1 MTTLTRVNLRELTV
15 ADVAR
20 VVELTRTTGVFR
32 DEEIAIAEEVV
43 TEAVKA
49 DGTDRSDIADG
60 NDRPDRLD
68 RPDRPY
74 YTLGAEVDGRVVG
87 WICWGATPCTV
98 ATWDLYWMAVDPE
111 MHGQGVGT
119 ALLEEMENRL
129 SDKARL
135 IVIDT
140 SGRPDY
146 APTRAFYRAR
156 GYQTAAVVRDFY
168 ALGDDQVIFS
178 KRLHRERRY

>member
-1 MTTLTRVNLRELTV
+1 MTTLTRVNLRELT
-15 ADVAR
+15 ALDVAR

-32 DEEIAIAEEVV
+32 DEEIVIAEEVV

-49 DGTDRSDIADG
+49 DGTDRSDVVEG
-60 NDRPDRLD
+60 NDRPDRSDL
-68 RPDRPY
+68 DRPY
-74 YTLGAEVDGRVVG
+74 YALGAEVDGRVVG

-178 KRLHRERRY
+178 KRLLRDRRY

>member
-1 MTTLTRVNLRELTV
+1 MTTLTRVNLRELTA

-32 DEEIAIAEEVV
+32 EEEIVIAEEVV
-43 TEAVKA
+43 SEAVKA

-60 NDRPDRLD
+60 NDRPDR
-68 RPDRPY
+68 RRDRPY
-74 YTLGAEVDGRVVG
+74 YALGAEVDGRVVG

-119 ALLEEMENRL
+119 ALLEEMESRL
-129 SDKARL
+129 MRQGAAHCDRHLRPARL
-135 IVIDT
+135 RANPRLLPGTGVSDR
-140 SGRPDY
+140 GRRPGLLR
-146 APTRAFYRAR
+146 P
-156 GYQTAAVVRDFY
+156 
-168 ALGDDQVIFS
+168 
-178 KRLHRERRY
+178 RR

>member
-1 MTTLTRVNLRELTV
+1 MTTLTRVNLRELAD

-20 VVELTRTTGVFR
+20 VVELTRSTGVFR
-32 DEEIAIAEEVV
+32 DEEIVIAEEVV
-43 TEAVKA
+43 REAVAA
-49 DGTDRSDIADG
+49 DGADRSDMTDST
-60 NDRPDRLD
+60 DRLD
-68 RPDRPY
+68 RPY
-74 YTLGAEVDGRVVG
+74 YALGAEVDGRVVG

-119 ALLEEMENRL
+119 ALLEEMETRL

-178 KRLHRERRY
+178 KRLHRDRRY

>member
-1 MTTLTRVNLRELTV
+1 MTTLTRVNLRELTA

-20 VVELTRTTGVFR
+20 VVGLTRSTGVFR

-43 TEAVKA
+43 SEAVKGIRA
-49 DGTDRSDIADG
+49 DMANGADETDG
-60 NDRPDRLD
+60 GE
-68 RPDRPY
+68 RPY
-74 YTLGAEVDGRVVG
+74 YALGAEVDGRVVG

-119 ALLEEMENRL
+119 ALLEEMESRL

-178 KRLHRERRY
+178 KRLHRDRRY

>member
-1 MTTLTRVNLRELTV
+1 M
-15 ADVAR
+15 
-20 VVELTRTTGVFR
+20 
-32 DEEIAIAEEVV
+32 
-43 TEAVKA
+43 
-49 DGTDRSDIADG
+49 
-60 NDRPDRLD
+60 
-68 RPDRPY
+68 
-74 YTLGAEVDGRVVG
+74 DGRVVG

>member
-1 MTTLTRVNLRELTV
+1 MTTLTRVNLRELTA

-20 VVELTRTTGVFR
+20 VVGLTRSTGVFR

-43 TEAVKA
+43 GEAVKGIRA
-49 DGTDRSDIADG
+49 DRANGADETDG
-60 NDRPDRLD
+60 GE
-68 RPDRPY
+68 RPY
-74 YTLGAEVDGRVVG
+74 YALGAEVDGRVVG

-178 KRLHRERRY
+178 KRLHRDRRY

>member
-1 MTTLTRVNLRELTV
+1 M
-15 ADVAR
+15 
-20 VVELTRTTGVFR
+20 
-32 DEEIAIAEEVV
+32 
-43 TEAVKA
+43 
-49 DGTDRSDIADG
+49 
-60 NDRPDRLD
+60 
-68 RPDRPY
+68 
-74 YTLGAEVDGRVVG
+74 DGRIVG

-111 MHGQGVGT
+111 VHGQGVGT
-119 ALLEEMENRL
+119 ALLEAMEHRL

-178 KRLHRERRY
+178 KRLHRERQN

>member
-1 MTTLTRVNLRELTV
+1 MTTLTRVSLRELTA

-20 VVELTRTTGVFR
+20 VVELTRSTGVFR
-32 DEEIAIAEEVV
+32 DEEILIAGEVI
-43 TEAVKA
+43 TEAV
-49 DGTDRSDIADG
+49 
-60 NDRPDRLD
+60 RPEFLD

-74 YTLGAEVDGRVVG
+74 YALGAEVDGRVVG

-119 ALLEEMENRL
+119 SLLEEMENRL
-129 SDKARL
+129 SGKARL
-135 IVIDT
+135 IMIDT

-168 ALGDDQVIFS
+168 DLGDDQVIFS
-178 KRLHRERRY
+178 KRLHRDRRY

>member
-1 MTTLTRVNLRELTV
+1 MTTLTRVNLRELTA

-20 VVELTRTTGVFR
+20 VVGLTRSTGVFR

-43 TEAVKA
+43 SEAVKGIRA
-49 DGTDRSDIADG
+49 DMANGADETDG
-60 NDRPDRLD
+60 EE
-68 RPDRPY
+68 RPY
-74 YTLGAEVDGRVVG
+74 YALGAEVDGRVVG

-119 ALLEEMENRL
+119 ALLEEMESRL

-178 KRLHRERRY
+178 KRLHRDRRY

>member
-1 MTTLTRVNLRELTV
+1 MTTLTRVNLRELTA

-20 VVELTRTTGVFR
+20 VVGLTRSTGVFR
-32 DEEIAIAEEVV
+32 EEEIAIAEEVV
-43 TEAVKA
+43 SEAVKGILA
-49 DGTDRSDIADG
+49 DGPSGADETDGRE
-60 NDRPDRLD
+60 
-68 RPDRPY
+68 RPY
-74 YTLGAEVDGRVVG
+74 YALCAEVDGRVVG

-111 MHGQGVGT
+111 IHGQGVGT

-129 SDKARL
+129 CDKARL

-178 KRLHRERRY
+178 KRLHRDRRY

>member
-1 MTTLTRVNLRELTV
+1 MTTLTRVNLRELT
-15 ADVAR
+15 ALDVAR

-32 DEEIAIAEEVV
+32 DEEIVIAEEVV
-43 TEAVKA
+43 REAVVA
-49 DGTDRSDIADG
+49 DRAGEAD
-60 NDRPDRLD
+60 NSDRPDRSDL
-68 RPDRPY
+68 DRPY
-74 YTLGAEVDGRVVG
+74 YALGAEVDGRVVG

-178 KRLHRERRY
+178 KRLHRDRRY

>member
-1 MTTLTRVNLRELTV
+1 
-15 ADVAR
+15 VAR
-20 VVELTRTTGVFR
+20 VVELTRSTGVFR
-32 DEEIAIAEEVV
+32 DEEIEIAEEVV
-43 TEAVKA
+43 LEAVKA
-49 DGTDRSDIADG
+49 VNAARAD
-60 NDRPDRLD
+60 NS
-68 RPDRPY
+68 DRPY
-74 YTLGAEVDGRVVG
+74 YALGAEVDGRVVG

-98 ATWDLYWMAVDPE
+98 ATWDLYWMAVDSD

-178 KRLHRERRY
+178 KRLHRDRRD

>member
-1 MTTLTRVNLRELTV
+1 MTTLTRVSLRELEA

-20 VVELTRTTGVFR
+20 VVELTRNTGVFR
-32 DEEIAIAEEVV
+32 EEEIAIAEEVA

-49 DGTDRSDIADG
+49 IRADG
-60 NDRPDRLD
+60 AE
-68 RPDRPY
+68 RPY
-74 YTLGAEVDGRVVG
+74 YALGAEVEGRVVG

-98 ATWDLYWMAVDPE
+98 ATWDLYWMAVDPD

-178 KRLHRERRY
+178 KRLHRDPR

>member
-1 MTTLTRVNLRELTV
+1 MTTLTRVSLRELV
-15 ADVAR
+15 SADVSR
-20 VVELTRTTGVFR
+20 VVELTRNTGVFR
-32 DEEIAIAEEVV
+32 EEEIAIAEEVV
-43 TEAVKA
+43 LEAVKA
-49 DGTDRSDIADG
+49 DGADRSVIADD
-60 NDRPDRLD
+60 NYRPDRLD

-74 YTLGAEVDGRVVG
+74 YALGAEVDGRVVG

-178 KRLHRERRY
+178 KRLHRDRRI

>member
-1 MTTLTRVNLRELTV
+1 MTTLTRVNLRELT
-15 ADVAR
+15 ALDVAR

-32 DEEIAIAEEVV
+32 DEEIVIAEEVV
-43 TEAVKA
+43 REAVVA
-49 DGTDRSDIADG
+49 DRAGEAD
-60 NDRPDRLD
+60 NSDRPDRSDL
-68 RPDRPY
+68 DRPY
-74 YTLGAEVDGRVVG
+74 YALGAEVHGRVVG

>member
-1 MTTLTRVNLRELTV
+1 MTTLTRVNLRELTA

-20 VVELTRTTGVFR
+20 VVGLTRSTGVFR

-43 TEAVKA
+43 SEAVKGIRA
-49 DGTDRSDIADG
+49 DMANGADETDGDE
-60 NDRPDRLD
+60 
-68 RPDRPY
+68 RPY
-74 YTLGAEVDGRVVG
+74 YALGAEVDGRVVG

-119 ALLEEMENRL
+119 ALLEEMESRL

-178 KRLHRERRY
+178 KRLHRDRRY

>member
-1 MTTLTRVNLRELTV
+1 MTTLTRVNLRELT
-15 ADVAR
+15 ALDVAR

-32 DEEIAIAEEVV
+32 DEEIVIAEEVV

-49 DGTDRSDIADG
+49 DGTDRSDVVEG
-60 NDRPDRLD
+60 NDRPDRSDL
-68 RPDRPY
+68 DRPY
-74 YTLGAEVDGRVVG
+74 YALGAEVDGRVVG

-119 ALLEEMENRL
+119 ALLEEMESRL

-178 KRLHRERRY
+178 KRLHRDRRY

>member
-1 MTTLTRVNLRELTV
+1 MTTLTRVNLRELTA

-20 VVELTRTTGVFR
+20 VVGLTRSTGVFR

-43 TEAVKA
+43 GEAVKGIRA
-49 DGTDRSDIADG
+49 DRADSANGADETDG
-60 NDRPDRLD
+60 GE
-68 RPDRPY
+68 RPY
-74 YTLGAEVDGRVVG
+74 YALGAEVDGRVVG

-119 ALLEEMENRL
+119 ALLEEMESRL

-178 KRLHRERRY
+178 KRLHRDRRY

>member
-1 MTTLTRVNLRELTV
+1 MTTLTRVNLRELT
-15 ADVAR
+15 ALDVAR

-32 DEEIAIAEEVV
+32 DEEIVIAEEVV

-49 DGTDRSDIADG
+49 DGTDRSDVVEG
-60 NDRPDRLD
+60 NDRPDRSDL
-68 RPDRPY
+68 DRPY
-74 YTLGAEVDGRVVG
+74 YALGAEVDGRVVG

>member
-32 DEEIAIAEEVV
+32 DEEIVIAEEVV
-43 TEAVKA
+43 TEAVKP
-49 DGTDRSDIADG
+49 DGTDRSDVVEG
-60 NDRPDRLD
+60 NDRPDRSDL
-68 RPDRPY
+68 DRPY
-74 YTLGAEVDGRVVG
+74 YALGAEVDGRVVG

>member
-1 MTTLTRVNLRELTV
+1 MTTLIRVLLRELTP
-15 ADVAR
+15 ADVTR
-20 VVELTRTTGVFR
+20 VVELTRDTGVFR
-32 DEEIAIAEEVV
+32 DEEIAIADEVV
-43 TEAVKA
+43 RAAVEAGGAVEA
-49 DGTDRSDIADG
+49 DT
-60 NDRPDRLD
+60 NDRPD
-68 RPDRPY
+68 PDRPY
-74 YTLGAEVDGRVVG
+74 YALGAEIDGRIVG

-111 MHGQGVGT
+111 VHGQGVGT
-119 ALLEEMENRL
+119 ALLEAMEHRL

-178 KRLHRERRY
+178 KRLHREPQS

>member
-1 MTTLTRVNLRELTV
+1 MTTLIRVQLRELTP

-20 VVELTRTTGVFR
+20 VVELTRDTGVFR
-32 DEEIAIAEEVV
+32 DEEITIAEEVV
-43 TEAVKA
+43 REAVVPVGAGEA
-49 DGTDRSDIADG
+49 DNS
-60 NDRPDRLD
+60 DRLD
-68 RPDRPY
+68 RPDRLDPDRPY
-74 YTLGAEVDGRVVG
+74 FALGAEVDGRIVG

-111 MHGQGVGT
+111 VHGQGVGT
-119 ALLEEMENRL
+119 ALLEEMEHRL
-129 SDKARL
+129 SGRARL

-178 KRLHRERRY
+178 KRLHREGPN

>member
-49 DGTDRSDIADG
+49 DGTDRSDVVEG
-60 NDRPDRLD
+60 NDRPDRSDL
-68 RPDRPY
+68 DRPY
-74 YTLGAEVDGRVVG
+74 YALGAEVDGRVVG

>member
-1 MTTLTRVNLRELTV
+1 
-15 ADVAR
+15 
-20 VVELTRTTGVFR
+20 VFR
-32 DEEIAIAEEVV
+32 EEEIVIAEEVV
-43 TEAVKA
+43 REAVAAGEA
-49 DGTDRSDIADG
+49 DGADRSDMTDST
-60 NDRPDRLD
+60 DRLD
-68 RPDRPY
+68 RPY
-74 YTLGAEVDGRVVG
+74 YALGAEVDGRVVG

-119 ALLEEMENRL
+119 ALLEEMETRL

-178 KRLHRERRY
+178 KRLHRDRRY

>member
-1 MTTLTRVNLRELTV
+1 MTTLTRVNLRELT
-15 ADVAR
+15 ALDVAR
-20 VVELTRTTGVFR
+20 VVELTRETGVFR
-32 DEEIAIAEEVV
+32 DEEIVIAEEVV
-43 TEAVKA
+43 VEAAKGIRA
-49 DGTDRSDIADG
+49 DGANGAHETDG
-60 NDRPDRLD
+60 EE
-68 RPDRPY
+68 RPY
-74 YTLGAEVDGRVVG
+74 YALGAEVDGRVVG

-129 SDKARL
+129 CDKARL

>member
-1 MTTLTRVNLRELTV
+1 MTTLTRVNLRELAVT
-15 ADVAR
+15 DVAR

-49 DGTDRSDIADG
+49 DRSDVVGG
-60 NDRPDRLD
+60 NDRPDHLD

-74 YTLGAEVDGRVVG
+74 YALGAEVDGRVVG

-178 KRLHRERRY
+178 KRLHRDRRH

>member
-1 MTTLTRVNLRELTV
+1 MTTLTRVSLRELAA

-20 VVELTRTTGVFR
+20 VVELTRNTGVFR
-32 DEEIAIAEEVV
+32 EEEIAMAEEVV
-43 TEAVKA
+43 NEAVKTDMA
-49 DGTDRSDIADG
+49 DD

-74 YTLGAEVDGRVVG
+74 YALGAEVDGRIVG

-119 ALLEEMENRL
+119 ALLEEMENQLR
-129 SDKARL
+129 DRARL

-178 KRLHRERRY
+178 KRLHRDRRE

>member
-1 MTTLTRVNLRELTV
+1 MTTLTRVNLRELT
-15 ADVAR
+15 ALDVAR

-32 DEEIAIAEEVV
+32 EEEIVIAEEVV
-43 TEAVKA
+43 REAVVA
-49 DGTDRSDIADG
+49 DRAGEAD
-60 NDRPDRLD
+60 NSDRPDRSDL
-68 RPDRPY
+68 DRPY
-74 YTLGAEVDGRVVG
+74 YALGAEVDGRVVG

>member
-1 MTTLTRVNLRELTV
+1 MTTLTRVSLRELV
-15 ADVAR
+15 SADVSR
-20 VVELTRTTGVFR
+20 VVELTRNTGVFR
-32 DEEIAIAEEVV
+32 EEEIAIADEVV
-43 TEAVKA
+43 SDAVKA
-49 DGTDRSDIADG
+49 SGEE
-60 NDRPDRLD
+60 
-68 RPDRPY
+68 RPY
-74 YTLGAEVDGRVVG
+74 YALGAEVEGRIVG

-140 SGRPDY
+140 SGRPEY

-178 KRLHRERRY
+178 KRLHRDRRI

>member
-1 MTTLTRVNLRELTV
+1 MTTLTRVNLRELT
-15 ADVAR
+15 ALDVAR

-32 DEEIAIAEEVV
+32 DEEIVIAEEVV
-43 TEAVKA
+43 REAVVA
-49 DGTDRSDIADG
+49 DRAGEAD
-60 NDRPDRLD
+60 NSDRPDRSDL
-68 RPDRPY
+68 DRPY
-74 YTLGAEVDGRVVG
+74 YALGAEVDGRVVG

>member
-1 MTTLTRVNLRELTV
+1 MTTLIRVLLRELTP
-15 ADVAR
+15 ADVTR
-20 VVELTRTTGVFR
+20 VVELTRDTGVFR
-32 DEEIAIAEEVV
+32 DEEILIAEEVV
-43 TEAVKA
+43 LEAVRTVEA
-49 DGTDRSDIADG
+49 GN
-60 NDRPDRLD
+60 NDRPDRPD
-68 RPDRPY
+68 PDRPY
-74 YTLGAEVDGRVVG
+74 YALGAEVEGRIVG

-111 MHGQGVGT
+111 VHGQGVGT
-119 ALLEEMENRL
+119 ALLEAMEQRL

-178 KRLHRERRY
+178 KRLQRARQN

>member
-1 MTTLTRVNLRELTV
+1 MTTLTRVNLRELT
-15 ADVAR
+15 AGDVAR
-20 VVELTRTTGVFR
+20 VVGLTRSTGVFR

-43 TEAVKA
+43 SEAVKGIRA
-49 DGTDRSDIADG
+49 DMANGADETDG
-60 NDRPDRLD
+60 GE
-68 RPDRPY
+68 RPY
-74 YTLGAEVDGRVVG
+74 YALGAEVDGRVVG

-119 ALLEEMENRL
+119 ALLEEMESRL

-178 KRLHRERRY
+178 KRLHRDRRY

>member
-1 MTTLTRVNLRELTV
+1 MTTLTRVSLRELV
-15 ADVAR
+15 AADVSR
-20 VVELTRTTGVFR
+20 VVELTRNTGVFR

-43 TEAVKA
+43 SEAVKT
-49 DGTDRSDIADG
+49 DETDRADD
-60 NDRPDRLD
+60 ND

-74 YTLGAEVDGRVVG
+74 YALGAEVDGRIVG

-119 ALLEEMENRL
+119 ALLEEMENQLR
-129 SDKARL
+129 DRARL

-178 KRLHRERRY
+178 KRLHRDRRE

>member
-15 ADVAR
+15 VDVAR
-20 VVELTRTTGVFR
+20 IVELTRSTGVFR
-32 DEEIAIAEEVV
+32 DEEITIAEEVV
-43 TEAVKA
+43 TEAVKGIGA
-49 DGTDRSDIADG
+49 DRASGTDETDG
-60 NDRPDRLD
+60 GE
-68 RPDRPY
+68 RPY
-74 YTLGAEVDGRVVG
+74 YALGAEVDGRVVG

-178 KRLHRERRY
+178 KRLLRDRRY